1 MSFVII
7 LIVFF
12 GIAVGVLSFFLIRL
26 IVMPKRLSAVAELI
40 KQGRYQAA
48 TKAVKSMLAKEP
60 RNAA

>member
-40 KQGRYQAA
+40 KQGRYQAD
-48 TKAVKSMLAKEP
+48 VY
-60 RNAA
+60 